1 MLLYS
6 TTQRYYA
13 TVLLI
18 KTTSSMTDKYLLEVG
33 VPLYVSQ
40 NWQMNSQLASEKFC
54 NIFRNAGKYRNCLF
68 NNITQISVLS
78 GTTLKT
84 DKKLELK

>member
-1 MLLYS
+1 
-6 TTQRYYA
+6 
-13 TVLLI
+13 
-18 KTTSSMTDKYLLEVG
+18 
-33 VPLYVSQ
+33 
-40 NWQMNSQLASEKFC
+40 MNSQLASEKFC